1 MSALSPAVLQRK
13 KRLSK
18 LTPYGFVAPATITML
33 LLVVYPILYGFYIS
47 FFDTNLVNKWKWVGL
62 TYYGK
67 AFTDASFTH
76 SLWMTVIFTTFV
88 VLGHFILGF
97 VFANILN
104 KPIRFKTFF
113 RGVLIIPWLFPDVV
127 VAYLFKWI
135 LNTQSGILN
144 ALLIHWGWIQE
155 PIGWL
160 TQSATAFPCVIMV
173 SIWKGFPL
181 VMIQILAGIQTVN
194 TDMYEAASIDGANSW
209 QQFRYVTLPA
219 LKPIL
224 TTVLILDTVWV
235 FKQFTL
241 IWLTTAGG
249 PGSTTMVSAVEI
261 YKNAFNYFKY
271 GYASAQSVFILVIC
285 YLIGVVFRRLLK
297 DD

>member
-1 MSALSPAVLQRK
+1 MRGKNGTGYQLKTR
-13 KRLSK
+13 
-18 LTPYGFVAPATITML
+18 LTPYGFVLPATITML
-33 LLVVYPILYGFYIS
+33 LLVVYPIAYGIYIS
-47 FFDTNLVNKWKWVGL
+47 FFNTNLVNKWKFVGL
-62 TYYGK
+62 DYYWK
-67 AFTDASFTH
+67 ALTDNGFH
-76 SLWMTVIFTTFV
+76 ESLWMTVVFTTFV
-88 VLGHFILGF
+88 VAGHFVLGF
-97 VFANILN
+97 IFANLLN

-127 VAYLFKWI
+127 IAYLFKWI
-135 LNTQSGILN
+135 FNTQSGILN
-144 ALLIHWGWIQE
+144 QLLMHWGWITE

-160 TQSATAFPCVIMV
+160 TSGATALPCVIAV

-181 VMIQILAGIQTVN
+181 VMIQILAGIQTIN
-194 TDMYEAASIDGANSW
+194 NDMYEAASIDGANGW
-209 QQFRYVTLPA
+209 KQFIYITLPA

-224 TTVLILDTVWV
+224 TTILILDTVWV

-241 IWLTTAGG
+241 IWLMTSGG
-249 PGSTTMVSAVEI
+249 PGDATMVSAIEI

-271 GYASAQSVFILVIC
+271 GYASAQSVFILLIC

>member
-1 MSALSPAVLQRK
+1 
-13 KRLSK
+13 
-18 LTPYGFVAPATITML
+18 
-33 LLVVYPILYGFYIS
+33 
-47 FFDTNLVNKWKWVGL
+47 
-62 TYYGK
+62 
-67 AFTDASFTH
+67 
-76 SLWMTVIFTTFV
+76 MTVIFTTFV
-88 VLGHFILGF
+88 VAGHFLLGF

-135 LNTQSGILN
+135 LNEQGGILN
-144 ALLIHWGWIQE
+144 ALLLQWGWISE
-155 PIGWL
+155 PVGWL
-160 TQSATAFPCVIMV
+160 SSSATAFGCVIIA

-181 VMIQILAGIQTVN
+181 VMIQILAGIQTIN
-194 TDMYEAASIDGANSW
+194 SDMYEAASIDGANGW
-209 QQFRYVTLPA
+209 QQFHYITIPA

-235 FKQFTL
+235 FKQFTM
-241 IWLTTAGG
+241 IWLMTAGG
-249 PGSTTMVSAVEI
+249 PGNSTMVSAVEI

-271 GYASAQSVFILVIC
+271 GYASAESVFILVIC

>member
-1 MSALSPAVLQRK
+1 MTANAVPVRRRK
-13 KRLSK
+13 RRSLA
-18 LTPYGFVAPATITML
+18 PYGFVMPATITML
-33 LLVVYPILYGFYIS
+33 LLVVYPILYGIYIS
-47 FFDTNLVNKWKWVGL
+47 FFDTNLVNKWKFVGL
-62 TYYGK
+62 SYYLK
-67 AFTDASFTH
+67 AITDGAFRH
-76 SLWMTVIFTTFV
+76 SLWMTVIFTAV
-88 VLGHFILGF
+88 VVCGHFLLGF
-97 VFANILN
+97 VFASILN

-144 ALLIHWGWIQE
+144 QLLMHWGWISE

-160 TQSATAFPCVIMV
+160 TSSATAFPCVMAV

-181 VMIQILAGIQTVN
+181 VMIQILAGMQTIN
-194 TDMYEAASIDGANSW
+194 ADLYESASMDGANGM
-209 QQFRYVTLPA
+209 QQFRYVTIPS

-241 IWLTTAGG
+241 IWLMTAGG

-271 GYASAQSVFILVIC
+271 GYASAESVFILLIC